1 MCGICGAVRRRGSA
15 PPDRTAIER
24 ATRALRHRGPD
35 GDGFHF
41 SDTAAFGQTRLS
53 IIDLE
58 RGQQPLWNE
67 DRTILTIFNGEI
79 WNHEELR
86 RTLEPRGHRFVT
98 RADTEVLVHGY
109 EEWGEG
115 LLDRLDGMF
124 AFALFD
130 TTRERLLLARDRVG
144 KKPLY
149 FSETDDGIVFGSDV
163 RSVLL
168 VGGVR
173 PEVERSC
180 VAEYLF
186 QRYIAAPRTL
196 VRGVQKLL
204 PGHLLTYDRERV
216 ETRAYWRLEPGV
228 PEPIRGDELRRLLH
242 DAVERR
248 LMSDVPIGVLLSG
261 GVDSGA
267 VLGLMDEA
275 GAAAVSSF
283 TIGFVGAGAVD
294 ERPLAQQIAKRYGT
308 DHHEVVVD
316 RSEFLAALPRLAWY
330 RDEPI
335 AEPSEIPLLLL
346 ADFAGR
352 HVKVVLTGDGGDEL
366 FGGYPK
372 YRVDRFLRAGGRTA
386 AAALE
391 IAVRSLAGRQTHRF
405 LARAAATMR
414 VRDETLRWASWFR
427 TFAPE
432 DLSGLLRVP
441 VDPED
446 LARPLGNALA
456 PFAAFDAGRRMLIGD
471 FLTYLPDNMLLRSD
485 KVLMAASVEG
495 RMPLL
500 DRRIVERVA
509 NVPAGARS
517 GLWSGKAVLRDAVG
531 DLLPLELMNQPKRGF
546 IVPVASFLLD
556 DPSRALQRIVLSERA
571 LDRGFFEP
579 AALRALVERGQDLEL
594 FTLAMLELYLRANV
608 DEVTEA
614 PPDIGAE
621 LLAAPATAVPV

>member
-1 MCGICGAVRRRGSA
+1 
-15 PPDRTAIER
+15 
-24 ATRALRHRGPD
+24 
-35 GDGFHF
+35 
-41 SDTAAFGQTRLS
+41 
-53 IIDLE
+53 
-58 RGQQPLWNE
+58 
-67 DRTILTIFNGEI
+67 
-79 WNHEELR
+79 
-86 RTLEPRGHRFVT
+86 
-98 RADTEVLVHGY
+98 
-109 EEWGEG
+109 
-115 LLDRLDGMF
+115 
-124 AFALFD
+124 
-130 TTRERLLLARDRVG
+130 
-144 KKPLY
+144 
-149 FSETDDGIVFGSDV
+149 
-163 RSVLL
+163 
-168 VGGVR
+168 VR
-173 PEVERSC
+173 PEVEQSC

-186 QRYIAAPRTL
+186 QRYITAPRTL
-196 VRGVQKLL
+196 VRGIQKLL
-204 PGHLLTYDRERV
+204 PGHVLTYDRERV

-228 PEPIRGDELRRLLH
+228 PEPIRADELRRLLH

-275 GAAAVSSF
+275 GAREVSSF
-283 TIGFVGAGAVD
+283 TIGFSGAGAVD

-308 DHHEVVVD
+308 DHHEVAVD

-346 ADFAGR
+346 AEFAGH

-372 YRVDRFLRAGGRTA
+372 YRVDRFLRTGGRTA

-441 VDPED
+441 VEPED
-446 LARPLGNALA
+446 LARPLGHALA
-456 PFAAFDAGRRMLIGD
+456 PFASLDAGRRMLIGD

-531 DLLPLELMNQPKRGF
+531 ELLPPELMNQPKRGF
-546 IVPVASFLLD
+546 IVPVASFLLE

-579 AALRALVERGQDLEL
+579 VALRALVERGQDLEL
-594 FTLAMLELYLRANV
+594 FTLAMLELHLRANV

-614 PPDIGAE
+614 PPDVDTD
-621 LLAAPATAVPV
+621 LFAAPATPVPA